1 MFARAGHIK
10 GSFIGRR
17 TEQLLDGVVVNLQG
31 VERTR
36 EVPAV
41 YSRWRR
47 RRRRRKRDSTRSRNR
62 TRSNVGIELVVRI

>member
-17 TEQLLDGVVVNLQG
+17 TKQLLDGVVVYLQG

-47 RRRRRKRDSTRSRNR
+47 RRRRRDSTRSRNR